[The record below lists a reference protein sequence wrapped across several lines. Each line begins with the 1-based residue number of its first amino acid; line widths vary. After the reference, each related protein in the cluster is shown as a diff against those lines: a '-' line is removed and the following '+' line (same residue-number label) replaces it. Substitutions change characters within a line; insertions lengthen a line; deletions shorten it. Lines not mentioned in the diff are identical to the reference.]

1 MNLKT
6 KRPTAVM
13 HKNTG
18 LIHLPALAGEDVHKL
33 NHLMHDTR

>member
-1 MNLKT
+1 MNNIT
-6 KRPTAVM
+6 SKRATLV